1 MQSNKLPNLYSLTAI
16 GVGTFLGSV
25 LAAGYMLASNYN
37 ALGQKKI
44 GHWVIGISIV
54 WVVLLILLPAEWST
68 SPTFAV
74 VFLIGQVVLVLA
86 ITQKLQG
93 AMFTSFEEMGGKYF
107 SIWRAVAIGVIASFA
122 LIIIASLMVSLFG
135 LAPTPTAST

>member
-1 MQSNKLPNLYSLTAI
+1 MYSLTAI

-25 LAAGYMLASNYN
+25 LAAGYMLASNYS

-44 GHWVIGISIV
+44 GNWVIGVSLV
-54 WVVLLILLPAEWST
+54 WVIILILLPAEWST

-74 VFLIGQVVLVLA
+74 VFLIGQVILVLA

-93 AMFTSFEEMGGKYF
+93 AMFVSFEEMGGQYF
-107 SIWRAVAIGVIASFA
+107 SLWRAVAIGVIASFA
-122 LIIIASLMVSLFG
+122 LIVLASLMVGLFG
-135 LAPTPTAST
+135 LAPTPTSAA